1 MFWAQSKQGARSNRT
16 SGFSLVCV
24 ALFVLAIPTT
34 PALGQVRGMYSPGS
48 TLTGAGT
55 LASPGFSY
63 TNQLWSGATRET
75 RGPNGNVIPFQT
87 AGTTFIDNNTITYV
101 SKFRFLGGHL
111 EFSVDIALANGRFS
125 LIDPFVPAQS
135 ESAAGAGLTNTTF
148 VPFGLGWN
156 WKHVDFQTSYAV
168 SAPTGRYT
176 AGANNNLNSGYWTN
190 FLQTGATIYLDKSKS
205 TQISLF
211 NVYAWNTTQ
220 QGTGIH
226 PGQNDSLDYSL
237 SQTFSLSK
245 SGNWTLLAGA
255 AGYGQW
261 ETTDSSGLGPI
272 RDSLKYRVTAS
283 GFTLELSTPYK
294 GLNLGTGLLWEYGAR
309 NTFQGRT
316 MTVTAGFQF

>member
-1 MFWAQSKQGARSNRT
+1 MQRPPKNRAAR
-16 SGFSLVCV
+16 FSFACI
-24 ALFVLAIPTT
+24 ALFVPAVLVT

-55 LASPGFSY
+55 LATSGFSY
-63 TNQLWSGATRET
+63 SNQLWSGAAGELK
-75 RGPNGNVIPFQT
+75 GPNGEVLPLQT
-87 AGTTFIDNNTITYV
+87 FVTIYIDNNTITYV
-101 SKFRFLGGHL
+101 SKFKFVHARL
-111 EFSVDIALANGRFS
+111 EFSVDIAFASGRFS
-125 LIDPFVPAQS
+125 LRDPFVPGLTEAA
-135 ESAAGAGLTNTTF
+135 SAVGLTNTTF
-148 VPFGLGWN
+148 VPFGLGWQ
-156 WKHVDFQTSYAV
+156 WKHADFQTSYAV

-176 AGANNNLNSGYWTN
+176 PGASNNLNSGYWTN
-190 FLQTGATIYLDKSKS
+190 FLQTGATIYLNKSRS

-237 SQTFSLSK
+237 SRTFPLSK
-245 SGNWTLLAGA
+245 SGNWSLLAGA

-261 ETTDSSGLGPI
+261 QTTDNSGLGPI

-283 GFTLELSTPYK
+283 GFTLELNTPYK
-294 GLNLGTGLLWEYGAR
+294 GFSLGTGLLWEYGAR

-316 MTVTAGFQF
+316 MTITAGFQL